1 MQASSYRSV
10 GDRERSGAVVRP
22 DQRVFLRWRAE
33 EDTAVDPLGLDEL
46 ELPLQMGSD
55 EDEHRSPLGS
65 VVLADIWRKRRAV
78 GGTAADHAVQP
89 VDSDEFVLER
99 VARIRPA
106 DVRADRAVQAFGVV
120 IVVQELV

>member
-22 DQRVFLRWRAE
+22 DQRVFLRWR
-33 EDTAVDPLGLDEL
+33 
-46 ELPLQMGSD
+46 SD
-55 EDEHRSPLGS
+55 EDEPRSPLGS

-106 DVRADRAVQAFGVV
+106 DVRADRTMQAFGVV
-120 IVVQELV
+120 IVVQEAVVATWVGSQG